1 MILQLNISEQL
12 GQKLQS
18 VRKAHKLDDET
29 LVARLLA
36 EYLEDI
42 EDTEAAAK
50 SERTKPATISAA
62 DLRAEL
68 GL

>member
-12 GQKLQS
+12 GQKFQS
-18 VRKAHKLDDET
+18 IRKAHNLNDEAM
-29 LVARLLA
+29 VERLLA

-42 EDTEAAAK
+42 EDIQAVMNSQK
-50 SERTKPATISAA
+50 STQATISSS